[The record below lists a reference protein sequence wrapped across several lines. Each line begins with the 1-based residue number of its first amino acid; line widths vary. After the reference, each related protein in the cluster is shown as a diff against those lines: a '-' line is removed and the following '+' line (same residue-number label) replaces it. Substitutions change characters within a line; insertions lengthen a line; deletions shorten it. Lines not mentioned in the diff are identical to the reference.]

1 MISLLIEDQKYD
13 VPDEEDWT
21 LGELAEFQRLRDR
34 YGDLGATIAIVWIVK
49 HRENQLF
56 TIEQA
61 ESLKVSQLD
70 EFEVPDIPLT
80 ESDGNNE
87 TESSLPV
94 PSETPDDSGLQ
105 QLLETTA

>member
-49 HRENQLF
+49 
-56 TIEQA
+56 
-61 ESLKVSQLD
+61 
-70 EFEVPDIPLT
+70 
-80 ESDGNNE
+80 
-87 TESSLPV
+87 
-94 PSETPDDSGLQ
+94 
-105 QLLETTA
+105 